1 MYANGHV
8 TIQPL
13 PPELHGSQVRR
24 TLPLRR
30 IEAVLEQAEA
40 EEHLSKELLKVTL
53 AKPPAGLCTL
63 QMESSGR
70 RRCNTPV
77 WLDFNG
83 LHSCFICWVHVAGI
97 AEKSNNW

>member
-30 IEAVLEQAEA
+30 IEAVLKEAEA
-40 EEHLSKELLKVTL
+40 EEHFSKELLKVTL
-53 AKPPAGLCTL
+53 AWLFQVLCST
-63 QMESSGR
+63 E
-70 RRCNTPV
+70 
-77 WLDFNG
+77 
-83 LHSCFICWVHVAGI
+83 
-97 AEKSNNW
+97 